1 MTGLESSGSRQ
12 CPRRHAKGVQHPGP
26 GHERPPRFRSRS
38 GRDKPSRQTA
48 LCTFDC
54 RIFFRKT
61 AAHFSGNAL
70 TITCNFRRARTN
82 KVRMNHSRR
91 AVFVCCDGLGRRWV
105 TPTLTPVLS
114 EIAKQSL
121 WCADH
126 RAIFPSATRASAA
139 SVATG
144 CRPARHGLHGNRM
157 GLIQDGRIT
166 VRDVGKPDFRTHM
179 RAATG
184 GTLRVP
190 TLAERVAEKGGFV
203 AFSNVSPGAAYFLDP
218 ESFGFVYHRAGSYA
232 PGGDLIA
239 GRDALNV
246 THDLAGD
253 WAMTERFCFEVVRE
267 RKPRVSVLWLANPDL
282 TLHGAPLG
290 SPQHRDAL
298 RATERC
304 VTAVIETVARL
315 RAAGENIL
323 LLIGSDHGQE
333 TVGDYVT
340 IETWL
345 EARGLGGELAN
356 GRIAVATQG
365 TAALLYATNGG
376 RAALLDVLAAMRAEP
391 WAGEVVVADRLA
403 ALGRAPSVGWG
414 GGGRQ
419 HGAARRCERLW
430 RRGRSLGG
438 GRAGQSQARRIR
450 PAWRLGSG

>member
-1 MTGLESSGSRQ
+1 
-12 CPRRHAKGVQHPGP
+12 
-26 GHERPPRFRSRS
+26 
-38 GRDKPSRQTA
+38 
-48 LCTFDC
+48 
-54 RIFFRKT
+54 
-61 AAHFSGNAL
+61 
-70 TITCNFRRARTN
+70 
-82 KVRMNHSRR
+82 MNHSRR

-157 GLIQDGRIT
+157 GLIHDGRIT
-166 VRDVGKPDFRTHM
+166 VRDVGNPAFRTQM

-190 TLAERVAEKGGFV
+190 TLAERVAASGSFV

-232 PGGDLIA
+232 PGGGLIA
-239 GRDALNV
+239 GRDALDV

-253 WAMTERFCFEVVRE
+253 WAMTERFCSEVLRE
-267 RKPRVSVLWLANPDL
+267 RKPSVSVLWLANPDL

-290 SPQHRDAL
+290 SPEHRDAL

-304 VTAVIETVARL
+304 VGAVIETVERL
-315 RAAGENIL
+315 RAAGESIL

-340 IETWL
+340 IEAWL

-365 TAALLYATNGG
+365 TAALLYATNEG
-376 RAALLDVLAAMRAEP
+376 RAALIDVLDAMRAEP
-391 WAGEVVVADRLA
+391 WAGEVVVEDGLA
-403 ALGRAPSVGWG
+403 ALGHAASGGVVAAVNTGRRDDANAYGVRGARWVAADPGNPKPAGFGQHGGWG
-414 GGGRQ
+414 PDETQPFLALNGMDVGPGIHARTTSLVDIAPTIFSFLGLPFAGLD
-419 HGAARRCERLW
+419 GAPLVDFT
-430 RRGRSLGG
+430 
-438 GRAGQSQARRIR
+438 
-450 PAWRLGSG
+450 